1 MKLTLHNSTL
11 RTFTLLLYFTSLINE
26 IATHFLI
33 FLGLLLL
40 IFGNLEEDVLQG
52 GLRKLVVFKIQLPFA
67 CIRMKFKS

>member
-1 MKLTLHNSTL
+1 MC
-11 RTFTLLLYFTSLINE
+11 F
-26 IATHFLI
+26 ATHFLI

-67 CIRMKFKS
+67 CIRKKLKFTNLNKCDTLTYISARQ